1 MAEMVLE
8 IDLAYQL
15 IIYAQ
20 TEYSPGSLDGLR
32 NELNGQVTRG
42 NDMVECFEKKFG
54 CEKHDIN
61 TDYDYD

>member
-1 MAEMVLE
+1 MCTYLVAPAV
-8 IDLAYQL
+8 
-15 IIYAQ
+15 
-20 TEYSPGSLDGLR
+20 YSTGSLDGLR